1 MLIWG
6 SRPEAKCDEVSGVML
21 QRGNKV
27 V

>member
-6 SRPEAKCDEVSGVML
+6 SRPEVKCDEVSGVML
-21 QRGNKV
+21 QGGNKV